1 MIPLNEQAYRHLQSL
16 IIEGQFAYDRIYSET
31 KLSKELGISRTPFRD
46 AVHRLAQEGYIDII
60 PSKGFMLHQLTRQDI
75 DETFQVRSAL
85 ECYCTLQIAKQIV
98 SNPSARPVK
107 KLLRELHML
116 TDLLKEILESDG
128 SIAEFCEYDFQF
140 HTKIID
146 FAENRQISSIFATFK
161 YRMRKLAELSLAHEG
176 RLQDTYREHLAIVET
191 MEKGDVENIY
201 EITLAHMDT
210 ARKINLDDL

>member
-1 MIPLNEQAYRHLQSL
+1 MTPLNKQAYQHLQKL
-16 IIEGQFAYDRIYSET
+16 IIQGEFEYNKIYSET
-31 KLSKELGISRTPFRD
+31 KLSRELGISRTPFRD

-85 ECYCTLQIAKQIV
+85 ECYCTLAITKAHKNR
-98 SNPSARPVK
+98 SVK
-107 KLLRELHML
+107 KLLKELRML
-116 TDLLKEILESDG
+116 TDILKEIMDSGG
-128 SIAEFCEYDFQF
+128 SIEEFCEYDFQY

-146 FAENRQISSIFATFK
+146 YSENRQFVSIFATFK

-176 RLQDTYREHLAIVET
+176 RMQDTYEEHLAIVEA
-191 MEKGDVENIY
+191 MENNDTEHIY
-201 EITLAHMDT
+201 EITLAHMNT